1 MYWLE
6 PLKGKERMFV
16 NILASVAGGDN
27 FIDFFFKNIGECHD
41 GDIGSHY
48 HVILIIGAILL
59 YTWKVLSALLSTLF
73 LQQGVCIHS
82 IKLKKL

>member
-1 MYWLE
+1 
-6 PLKGKERMFV
+6 MFV

-73 LQQGVCIHS
+73 PTARCMYTFNQI
-82 IKLKKL
+82 KKL